1 MNKATNIID
10 VDELQFNEKVIEGSK
25 EKLIIVDFWAPWCG
39 PCKQL
44 TPVLEKIIKKYPEK
58 INLIKIN
65 IDENQQI
72 ASQLRIQSIPAVFA
86 FKDKQIVNAFQGVLP
101 EKQIIDF
108 LEKCLGSKLNEDFED
123 FYDQINKKMSEKD
136 FENIKDVLLE
146 FISNQPEEVK
156 AISLYLEC
164 LIELKQFDELE
175 TFLESLE
182 EEILKKNEIKQI
194 IKKTEILKNNV
205 SGPDIE
211 SLLIKLE
218 EKPDDINLVLEI
230 ADKYFSMQDYENSMS
245 LLLKFY
251 PKNKEKIKKKML
263 EFFEVLGNSNEH
275 TINYRKKL
283 SQIMFS

>member
-182 EEILKKNEIKQI
+182 EETLKKNEIKQI